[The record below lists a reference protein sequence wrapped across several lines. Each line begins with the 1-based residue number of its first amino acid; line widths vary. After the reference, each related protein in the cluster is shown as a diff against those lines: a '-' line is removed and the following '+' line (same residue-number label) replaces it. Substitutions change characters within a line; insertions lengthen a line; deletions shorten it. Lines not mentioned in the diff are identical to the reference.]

1 MFKKLR
7 LPAMTLLIALPAVL
21 LLSAS
26 SSAIGCVRGHDSG
39 FVKRVGAQLVL
50 DGKPFR
56 FAGTN
61 NYYLDYSPN
70 VMTNAVLDKAA
81 ANGFNVVRTWAWMD
95 IGNQDGSNSVWSAD
109 KGVYFQ
115 YWDGTKPAYN
125 DGANG
130 LQRLDYV
137 VAQAGAR
144 GLKLVLPLTN
154 NWSDFGGM
162 DQYVR
167 WAGGTYHSDFY
178 TNPKIRQWFK
188 GWISHLLNH
197 TNSITGIKY
206 KDDPTIMTWEL
217 ANEPRCKGS
226 GGYPA
231 DPTCNTTTITNWA
244 AEMSAYIKSIDHNH
258 LVSSGSEGFLCEPN
272 NPKVAGDWT
281 RDCSTGEGVDELAIS
296 KLPTIDVMSYHLY
309 PDSWGKATDPTWSTD
324 WIKEHIR
331 LAQMIHKPSML
342 GEYGWGNKATR
353 NPVYKSWTDTVK
365 RYGGNG
371 ALYWILSDVQG
382 DGTTLYPDYDG
393 FTVYCPSPVC
403 TTISNFAKM
412 MSSWRRLTFPPV
424 ADDDTATTEYE
435 TPVTINLTANDV
447 AYPPK
452 SQINPAT
459 VDLDPTTPGQQTSGA
474 ISAGSYSVD
483 ANGVLTFTP
492 TAGFSGKATLTYTV
506 KDVVGRVSNVA
517 DVNIT
522 VKPSPTAA
530 LVLFDFESGT
540 EGWAP
545 GSWQSGAGTVS
556 QTTAHSQGS
565 YGLDVNSTGGYWF
578 GATFP
583 GGPIDLTGRTQL
595 SVDVVSTTG
604 TNANLALQLGDGWD
618 WCQTGI
624 PGWFTAPT
632 TWNFDLTSLSSSCIA
647 ELNKAQGMFLSFNGG
662 GESVIDNIRV
672 S

>member
-1 MFKKLR
+1 MFRKFR
-7 LPAMTLLIALPAVL
+7 LSAITLFIALPAVL
-21 LLSAS
+21 FLSAGT
-26 SSAIGCVRGHDSG
+26 SAIGCVGGHGSD
-39 FVKRVGAQLVL
+39 FVQRQGSQLTL
-50 DGKPFR
+50 HGKQFR

-95 IGNQDGSNSVWSAD
+95 IGNQDGTNSVWGAD

-137 VAQAGAR
+137 VAAAKAR

-167 WAGGTYHSDFY
+167 WAGATYHSDFY
-178 TNPKIRQWFK
+178 TNPKIRQWYK
-188 GWISHLLNH
+188 AWINHLLNR

-217 ANEPRCKGS
+217 GNEPRCKGS
-226 GGYPA
+226 GVYPA
-231 DPTCNTTTITNWA
+231 DPNCNTTTITKWA
-244 AEMSAYIKSIDHNH
+244 AEMSAYIKSIDRNH

-272 NPKVAGDWT
+272 KPGASGDWT

-309 PDSWGKATDPTWSTD
+309 PNSWGKSTDASWSTN
-324 WIKEHIR
+324 WIKEHIK
-331 LAQMIHKPSML
+331 LAHSIHKPSML
-342 GEYGWGNKATR
+342 GEYGWSDKATR
-353 NPVYKSWTDTVK
+353 NPVYKSWTDTVY
-365 RYGGNG
+365 RYGGTG
-371 ALYWILSDVQG
+371 ALYWILSDIQDSG
-382 DGTTLYPDYDG
+382 PALYPDYDG
-393 FTVYCPSPVC
+393 YTVYCPSPVC
-403 TTISNFAKM
+403 TTIANFGKM
-412 MSSWRRLTFPPV
+412 MSSRRPLTFPPV
-424 ADDDTATTEYE
+424 ADNDTLTTEYQ
-435 TPVTINLTANDV
+435 TAGTVDLTANDI

-459 VDLDPTTPGQQTSGA
+459 VDLDPSTPGQQASGS
-474 ISAGSYSVD
+474 IDAGTYSVD

-492 TAGFSGKATLTYTV
+492 AVGFNGKRTLTYTV
-506 KDVVGRVSNVA
+506 KDKVGRLSNVA

-522 VKPSPTAA
+522 VKPNPHGSQM
-530 LVLFDFESGT
+530 LFDFESGT
-540 EGWAP
+540 EGWGP
-545 GSWQSGAGTVS
+545 FTSGDTGTVS
-556 QTTAHSQGS
+556 QTATHSEGS

-578 GATFP
+578 GAIFAS
-583 GGPIDLTGRTQL
+583 PIDMSSRTQL
-595 SVDVVSTTG
+595 SVDLLSSSG
-604 TNANLALQLGDGWD
+604 TNATLVLQLGDSWD
-618 WCQTGI
+618 WCQESI

-632 TWNFDLTSLSSSCIA
+632 TWNFDLTSLSSSCIG
-647 ELNKAQGMFLSFNGG
+647 ELNKVQSMGLSFNGG
-662 GESVIDNIRV
+662 GDSVIDNIRV